1 MKGYGVTLSPMSR
14 ISLRA
19 GSSDSPVTGYSGFVQ
34 LARETEDA
42 GFGGVYI
49 PEAVNDAL
57 MCSFAVANATKR
69 ITIAT
74 WIVNIY
80 LREPALCAI
89 SAEMVQDAAQGR
101 FILGLGVSHRP
112 ALEARG
118 IEMGNARDRL
128 RHDTEVVQKAF
139 RGELDMFGMKFP
151 QPSHPI
157 PIYFAALALETSKL
171 AGELADGL
179 MLYMCTPE
187 RMRKSIDAA
196 NQVARKLG
204 RPAGSLTMTCGL
216 PVFLHDDLKV
226 AYEAARRG
234 LAFYGALPFYNR
246 IIAKSGFAEPAA
258 RIMQAAK
265 RRDSEAMAAAVTN
278 ELVDAVA
285 LIGPASR
292 CIERLAAYRE
302 QGADVLILAPNAVSE
317 DYASAVRRIHKAFA
331 KLN

>member
-1 MKGYGVTLSPMSR
+1 MKGYGLTLSPMARPTSR
-14 ISLRA
+14 RGDNSL
-19 GSSDSPVTGYSGFVQ
+19 GGYAGFVE

-42 GFGGVYI
+42 GYCGVFI
-49 PEAVNDAL
+49 PEATNDAL

-69 ITIAT
+69 INIAT

-80 LREPALCAI
+80 LREPTLCAI
-89 SAEMVQDAAQGR
+89 SSEMVQEAAQGR

-128 RHDTEVVQKAF
+128 RHDTGIIRKAF
-139 RGELDMFGMKFP
+139 RGELELFGRKIAAS
-151 QPSHPI
+151 SHPI

-171 AGELADGL
+171 GGEMADGL
-179 MLYMCTPE
+179 MLYMCPPE

-196 NQVARKLG
+196 NKVAQEKG
-204 RPAGSLTMTCGL
+204 RAPGSLTMTCGV
-216 PVFLHDDLKV
+216 PVYMSDDLNL
-226 AYEAARRG
+226 AYENARRG

-246 IIAKSGFAEPAA
+246 IMANSGFAEPAA
-258 RIMQAAK
+258 RIMDAAK
-265 RRDSEAMAAAVTN
+265 RRDTNAMAAAITN
-278 ELVDAVA
+278 ELADAVG

-292 CIERLAAYRE
+292 CIERVEAYRK
-302 QGADVLILAPNAVSE
+302 QGADVMVLSPNPVNE
-317 DYASAVRRIHKAFA
+317 DYATCVRNVNKAFS

>member
-1 MKGYGVTLSPMSR
+1 MKGYGVTLRPMVP
-14 ISLRA
+14 
-19 GSSDSPVTGYSGFVQ
+19 GHSGFVQ

-42 GFGGVYI
+42 GFGGVFI

-57 MCSFAVANATKR
+57 LCSLSVANATKR
-69 ITIAT
+69 MTIGT

-89 SAEMVQDAAQGR
+89 AAEMVQETAQGR

-118 IEMGNARDRL
+118 IEMGNARQRL
-128 RHDTEVVQKAF
+128 RHDTDVIRKAF

-151 QPSHPI
+151 TPNHPI
-157 PIYFAALALETSKL
+157 PIYFAALALQTAKL
-171 AGELADGL
+171 GGELADGL

-196 NQVARKLG
+196 NQVAKERA
-204 RPAGSLTMTCGL
+204 RAPGSVTMTCGL
-216 PVFLHDDLKV
+216 PVFLHDDLNV

-246 IIAKSGFAEPAA
+246 IMSKSGFAEPAA
-258 RIMQAAK
+258 RIMEASK
-265 RRDSEAMAAAVTN
+265 RRDPGAMTAAVTK
-278 ELVDAVA
+278 ELADAVA

-292 CIERLAAYRE
+292 CIERLKAYHE
-302 QGADVLILAPNAVSE
+302 HGADVLILAPNPVNE
-317 DYASAVRRIHKAFA
+317 DYAGAIRRIHKAFA
-331 KLN
+331 KFN

>member
-1 MKGYGVTLSPMSR
+1 MSAYG
-14 ISLRA
+14 IALRFTA
-19 GSSDSPVTGYSGFVQ
+19 RSGSSDSPSSGLAGFVQ
-34 LARETEDA
+34 LAREIEDA

-57 MCSFAVANATKR
+57 LCSLAVANATRR
-69 ITIAT
+69 ITIGT

-89 SAEMVQDAAQGR
+89 AAEMVQEAANGR
-101 FILGLGVSHRP
+101 FVLGLGVSHRP

-128 RHDTEVVQKAF
+128 RRDAEMIRKAF
-139 RGELDMFGMKFP
+139 RGELEMFGTKFP
-151 QPSHPI
+151 TPSQPI

-171 AGELADGL
+171 GGELADGL

-196 NQVARKLG
+196 NQVARERG
-204 RPAGSLTMTCGL
+204 RAPGSLTMTCGV
-216 PVFLHDDLKV
+216 PVYLHDDLKL

-246 IIAKSGFAEPAA
+246 VMSKGGFAEPAA
-258 RIMQAAK
+258 RIMEASK

-278 ELVDAVA
+278 ELIDAVA
-285 LIGPASR
+285 LVGPASR
-292 CIERLAAYRE
+292 CLERLQAYRE
-302 QGADVLILAPNAVSE
+302 QGADVVILAPNAVKE
-317 DYASAVRRIHKAFA
+317 DYASAVRRVDQAFA

>member
-1 MKGYGVTLSPMSR
+1 MSAYGVALRFSPR
-14 ISLRA
+14 T
-19 GSSDSPVTGYSGFVQ
+19 GSTNSTGNGYAGFVQ

-57 MCSFAVANATKR
+57 MCSLAVANATRR
-69 ITIAT
+69 ITIGT

-80 LREPALCAI
+80 LREPALCAVA
-89 SAEMVQDAAQGR
+89 AEMVQEAANGR

-112 ALEARG
+112 ALQARG
-118 IEMGNARDRL
+118 IEMGNARARL
-128 RHDTEVVQKAF
+128 RRDAEMIRKAF
-139 RGELDMFGMKFP
+139 RGELEMFGTKFP
-151 QPSHPI
+151 VPSHPI

-171 AGELADGL
+171 GGELADGL

-187 RMRKSIDAA
+187 RMRQSIDTA
-196 NQVARKLG
+196 NQVAREVG
-204 RPAGSLTMTCGL
+204 RAADSLTMTCGL

-246 IIAKSGFAEPAA
+246 IMSKNGFAEPAA
-258 RIMQAAK
+258 RIVEAAK
-265 RRDSEAMAAAVTN
+265 RRDSEAMAAAVTK
-278 ELVDAVA
+278 ELADAIA
-285 LIGPASR
+285 LVGPASR
-292 CIERLAAYRE
+292 CIERLEAYRR
-302 QGADVLILAPNAVSE
+302 QSADVLIFAPNPVNE
-317 DYASAVRRIHKAFA
+317 DYASAVRRVHKAFA

>member
-1 MKGYGVTLSPMSR
+1 MKGYGITLSPMARGSVR
-14 ISLRA
+14 PGA
-19 GSSDSPVTGYSGFVQ
+19 GDSTYSGFVQ

-42 GFGGVYI
+42 GYAGVFI
-49 PEAVNDAL
+49 PEALNDAL

-69 ITIAT
+69 VHIAT

-89 SAEMVQDAAQGR
+89 SAEMVQDAAGGR

-118 IEMGNARDRL
+118 IDMGNARTRL
-128 RHDTEVVQKAF
+128 RHDTGIIRKAF
-139 RGELDMFGMKFP
+139 RGELEMFGMKFP
-151 QPSHPI
+151 SPNHPI
-157 PIYFAALALETSKL
+157 SIYYAALALETSKL

-196 NQVARKLG
+196 NQVAKDRG
-204 RPAGSLTMTCGL
+204 RAKDSLTMTCGL
-216 PVFLHDDLKV
+216 PVFLHDDLKT
-226 AYEAARRG
+226 AYDTARRG
-234 LAFYGALPFYNR
+234 LSFYGALPFYNR
-246 IIAKSGFAEPAA
+246 IMARSGFAEPAA
-258 RIMQAAK
+258 RIMEAAQ
-265 RRDSEAMAAAVTN
+265 RRDAQAMAAAITN

-285 LIGPASR
+285 LAGPPSR

-302 QGADVLILAPNAVSE
+302 QGAEVLILAPNPVNE
-317 DYASAVRRIHKAFA
+317 DYGSAVRRIHKAFA

>member
-14 ISLRA
+14 ISVRTP
-19 GSSDSPVTGYSGFVQ
+19 SSTAPVTGYSGFVQ

-42 GFGGVYI
+42 GFGGVFI

-57 MCSFAVANATKR
+57 MCSFAVANATSR
-69 ITIAT
+69 IAIGT

-80 LREPALCAI
+80 LREPGLCAI
-89 SAEMVQDAAQGR
+89 AAEMVQEAAQGR

-128 RHDTEVVQKAF
+128 RRDTEIIRKAF
-139 RGELDMFGMKFP
+139 RGELEMFGRQFP
-151 QPSHPI
+151 TPSHPI

-171 AGELADGL
+171 GGELADGL
-179 MLYMCTPE
+179 MLYMCPPE

-196 NQVARKLG
+196 NQVARNLG
-204 RPAGSLTMTCGL
+204 RTPGSLTMTCGV

-226 AYEAARRG
+226 AYEAARSG

-246 IIAKSGFAEPAA
+246 IMSNSGFAEAA
-258 RIMQAAK
+258 AQIMEAAK
-265 RRDSEAMAAAVTN
+265 RRDSKAMAAAVTN
-278 ELVDAVA
+278 ELADAVA

-302 QGADVLILAPNAVSE
+302 HGADVMILAPNAVNE
-317 DYASAVRRIHKAFA
+317 DYAGAVRRIHKAFA

>member
-1 MKGYGVTLSPMSR
+1 MSTYGVAVRFTARTGSSGSP
-14 ISLRA
+14 A
-19 GSSDSPVTGYSGFVQ
+19 GSYAGFVD
-34 LARETEDA
+34 LAREIEDA
-42 GFGGVYI
+42 GFGGIYI

-57 MCSFAVANATKR
+57 LCSLAVANNTKR
-69 ITIAT
+69 ITIGT

-80 LREPALCAI
+80 LREPALCAVA
-89 SAEMVQDAAQGR
+89 AEMVQDAANGR

-128 RHDTEVVQKAF
+128 RRDTEVIRKAF

-151 QPSHPI
+151 TPSHPI

-171 AGELADGL
+171 GGELADGL

-196 NQVARKLG
+196 NQVARQHG
-204 RPAGSLTMTCGL
+204 RAPGSLTMTCGI
-216 PVFLHDDLKV
+216 PVYLHDDLKV

-246 IIAKSGFAEPAA
+246 IMSKGGFAEPAA
-258 RIMQAAK
+258 RIMEAAK
-265 RRDSEAMAAAVTN
+265 RRDSKAMAAAVTN
-278 ELVDAVA
+278 ELADAVA

-292 CIERLAAYRE
+292 CIERLQAYRE
-302 QGADVLILAPNAVSE
+302 QGADVLILTPNEVNE
-317 DYASAVRRIHKAFA
+317 DYASAVRRVHKAFA

>member
-1 MKGYGVTLSPMSR
+1 MSAYG
-14 ISLRA
+14 IALRFTA
-19 GSSDSPVTGYSGFVQ
+19 RSGSSDSPSSGLAGFVQ
-34 LARETEDA
+34 LAREIEDA

-57 MCSFAVANATKR
+57 LCSLAVANATRR
-69 ITIAT
+69 ITIGT

-89 SAEMVQDAAQGR
+89 AAEMVQEAANGR
-101 FILGLGVSHRP
+101 FVLGLGVSHRP

-128 RHDTEVVQKAF
+128 RRDAEMIRKAF
-139 RGELDMFGMKFP
+139 RGELEMFGTKFP
-151 QPSHPI
+151 TPSQPI
-157 PIYFAALALETSKL
+157 LIYFAALALETSKL
-171 AGELADGL
+171 GGELADGL

-196 NQVARKLG
+196 NQVARERG
-204 RPAGSLTMTCGL
+204 RAPGSLTMTCGV
-216 PVFLHDDLKV
+216 PVYLHDDLKL

-246 IIAKSGFAEPAA
+246 VMSKGGFAEPAA
-258 RIMQAAK
+258 RIMEASK

-278 ELVDAVA
+278 ELIDAVA
-285 LIGPASR
+285 LVGPASR
-292 CIERLAAYRE
+292 CLERLQAYRE
-302 QGADVLILAPNAVSE
+302 QGADVVILAPNAVKE
-317 DYASAVRRIHKAFA
+317 DYASAVRRVDQAFA

>member
-1 MKGYGVTLSPMSR
+1 MKGYGVTLSPMAR
-14 ISLRA
+14 PTARRGDNSL
-19 GSSDSPVTGYSGFVQ
+19 GGHTGFVE

-42 GFGGVYI
+42 GFCGVFI
-49 PEAVNDAL
+49 PEAMNDAL

-69 ITIAT
+69 INIAT

-89 SAEMVQDAAQGR
+89 SSEMVQDAAQGR

-118 IEMGNARDRL
+118 IEMGNARERL
-128 RHDTEVVQKAF
+128 RHDTTIIRKAF
-139 RGELDMFGMKFP
+139 QGELEMFGRKISAP
-151 QPSHPI
+151 THQI

-171 AGELADGL
+171 GGEMADGL
-179 MLYMCTPE
+179 MLYMCPPE

-196 NQVARKLG
+196 NKVAEERK
-204 RPAGSLTMTCGL
+204 RPRSSLTMTCGV
-216 PVFLHDDLKV
+216 PVYLSDDLNL
-226 AYEAARRG
+226 AYENARRG

-246 IIAKSGFAEPAA
+246 IMANSGFAEPAA
-258 RIMQAAK
+258 RIMDAAK
-265 RRDSEAMAAAVTN
+265 RRDTNAMAAAITN
-278 ELVDAVA
+278 ELADAVG

-292 CIERLAAYRE
+292 CIERLEAYRK
-302 QGADVLILAPNAVSE
+302 QGADVMVLAPNPVNE
-317 DYASAVRRIHKAFA
+317 DYATCVRNVHKAFS

>member
-1 MKGYGVTLSPMSR
+1 MKGYGVTLRPMERGMSE
-14 ISLRA
+14 
-19 GSSDSPVTGYSGFVQ
+19 FVQ

-57 MCSFAVANATKR
+57 MCSLSVANATKR
-69 ITIAT
+69 ITVAT

-80 LREPALCAI
+80 LRDPALCAI
-89 SAEMVQDAAQGR
+89 AAETVQEAAQGR

-128 RHDTEVVQKAF
+128 RHDTEIIQKAL
-139 RGELDMFGMKFP
+139 RGELEIFGRKFP
-151 QPSHPI
+151 TPSHPI
-157 PIYFAALALETSKL
+157 PIYFAALAMETSKL
-171 AGELADGL
+171 AGEMADGV
-179 MLYMCTPE
+179 MLYMCPPQ
-187 RMRKSIDAA
+187 RMRKSMDAA
-196 NQVARKLG
+196 NEVAKQRG
-204 RPAGSLTMTCGL
+204 RAPGSLTMTCGV

-234 LAFYGALPFYNR
+234 LAFYGAMPFYNR
-246 IIAKSGFAEPAA
+246 IMANSGFAEAA
-258 RIMQAAK
+258 AKIMEALK
-265 RRDSEAMAAAVTN
+265 RRDSNAMVAAVTN
-278 ELVDAVA
+278 ELADSVA

-292 CIERLAAYRE
+292 CTERLAAYSE
-302 QGADVLILAPNAVSE
+302 QGADVLILAPNAVNE
-317 DYASAVRRIHKAFA
+317 DYPTAVRRIHKEFA

>member
-1 MKGYGVTLSPMSR
+1 MKYYGVTLSPMAPGNS
-14 ISLRA
+14 
-19 GSSDSPVTGYSGFVQ
+19 TFVQ

-42 GFGGVYI
+42 GFGGVFI

-57 MCSFAVANATKR
+57 MCSYAVANATKR
-69 ITIAT
+69 VNIGT

-80 LREPALCAI
+80 LRDPGLCAI
-89 SAEMVQDAAQGR
+89 ASEMVQEAAQGR

-128 RHDTEVVQKAF
+128 RNDTDIIHKAF
-139 RGELDMFGMKFP
+139 RGELEMFGRKFP
-151 QPSHPI
+151 APSHPI
-157 PIYFAALALETSKL
+157 PIYFAALALETAKL
-171 AGELADGL
+171 GGEMADGL
-179 MLYMCTPE
+179 MLYMCPPE

-196 NQVARKLG
+196 NKAASERG
-204 RPAGSLTMTCGL
+204 RAPGSLTHTCGV
-216 PVFLHDDLKV
+216 PVFLHDDLKA

-246 IIAKSGFAEPAA
+246 IMANSGFADAA
-258 RIMQAAK
+258 AKIMEASK
-265 RRDSEAMAAAVTN
+265 RRDSNAMAAALTN
-278 ELVDAVA
+278 ELADAVA

-302 QGADVLILAPNAVSE
+302 QGADVLIFAPNAVNE
-317 DYASAVRRIHKAFA
+317 DYPSAVRRIHKAFA

>member
-1 MKGYGVTLSPMSR
+1 MKGYGITLSPMSR

-57 MCSFAVANATKR
+57 MCSFAVANATRR
-69 ITIAT
+69 INIAT

-128 RHDTEVVQKAF
+128 RHDTEVVRKAF
-139 RGELDMFGMKFP
+139 RGELDMLGMKFP

-179 MLYMCTPE
+179 MLYMCTPQ

-196 NQVARKLG
+196 SQVARDLA
-204 RPAGSLTMTCGL
+204 RPPGSLTMTCGL

-246 IIAKSGFAEPAA
+246 ITAKSGFAEPAA
-258 RIMQAAK
+258 RLIEAAK
-265 RRDSEAMAAAVTN
+265 RRDSEAMVAAVTN
-278 ELVDAVA
+278 ELADAVA

>member
-1 MKGYGVTLSPMSR
+1 MKGYGVTLSPM
-14 ISLRA
+14 A
-19 GSSDSPVTGYSGFVQ
+19 PGYSAFVQ

-42 GFGGVYI
+42 GFGGVFI

-57 MCSFAVANATKR
+57 MCSLSVANATKR
-69 ITIAT
+69 ITIGT

-80 LREPALCAI
+80 LREPALCAVA
-89 SAEMVQDAAQGR
+89 AETVQEAAQGR

-128 RHDTEVVQKAF
+128 RHDTDIIRKAF
-139 RGELDMFGMKFP
+139 RGELEMFGRKFP
-151 QPSHPI
+151 TPSHPI

-171 AGELADGL
+171 GGEMADGL
-179 MLYMCTPE
+179 MLYMCPPE

-196 NQVARKLG
+196 NEVAKQRG
-204 RPAGSLTMTCGL
+204 RAPGSVTMTCGV
-216 PVFLHDDLKV
+216 PVFLHNDLKV

-246 IIAKSGFAEPAA
+246 IMSKSGFAEPAA
-258 RIMQAAK
+258 RIMEASE
-265 RRDSEAMAAAVTN
+265 RRDSNAMAAAVTN
-278 ELVDAVA
+278 ELADAVA

-302 QGADVLILAPNAVSE
+302 QGADVLILAPNAVNE
-317 DYASAVRRIHKAFA
+317 DYPSAVRLIHKAFA
-331 KLN
+331 TLN

>member
-14 ISLRA
+14 PTARA
-19 GSSDSPVTGYSGFVQ
+19 ANDKPTSYAGFVE

-42 GFGGVYI
+42 GFCGVFI

-57 MCSFAVANATKR
+57 MSSFAVANATKR
-69 ITIAT
+69 INIAT

-118 IEMGNARDRL
+118 IDMGNARDRL
-128 RHDTEVVQKAF
+128 RHDTEIIRKAF
-139 RGELDMFGMKFP
+139 HGELEMFGMKFP
-151 QPSHPI
+151 KPSHPI

-171 AGELADGL
+171 GGEMADGL
-179 MLYMCTPE
+179 MLYMCPPE

-196 NQVARKLG
+196 NEVAKKHG
-204 RPAGSLTMTCGL
+204 RPAGSVTMTCGV
-216 PVFLHDDLKV
+216 PVFLHDDLKL
-226 AYEAARRG
+226 AYETARRG

-246 IIAKSGFAEPAA
+246 IMANSGFAEPAA
-258 RIMQAAK
+258 RIMDAAK
-265 RRDSEAMAAAVTN
+265 RRDSAAMAAAVTN
-278 ELVDAVA
+278 DLADAVA

-292 CIERLAAYRE
+292 CIERLDAYRK
-302 QGADVLILAPNAVSE
+302 QGADVLIFAPNAVNE
-317 DYASAVRRIHKAFA
+317 DYASCVRRIHKAFA

>member
-1 MKGYGVTLSPMSR
+1 MKGYGIALSPMSR
-14 ISLRA
+14 ISPSA
-19 GSSDSPVTGYSGFVQ
+19 GSGDAPVAGYSGFVQ
-34 LARETEDA
+34 LVRETEDA
-42 GFGGVYI
+42 GFGGVFI

-69 ITIAT
+69 IAIGT

-118 IEMGNARDRL
+118 IDMGNARDRL
-128 RHDTEVVQKAF
+128 RRDTEIIRKVFA
-139 RGELDMFGMKFP
+139 GELEMFGMKFP
-151 QPSHPI
+151 TPSHPI
-157 PIYFAALALETSKL
+157 PIYYAALALETSKL
-171 AGELADGL
+171 GGELADGL

-196 NQVARKLG
+196 NQVAHERGRK
-204 RPAGSLTMTCGL
+204 PGSITMTCGF
-216 PVFLHDDLKV
+216 PVFLHDDLKA

-246 IIAKSGFAEPAA
+246 IFAKSGFAEPAA
-258 RIMQAAK
+258 RIMEAAK
-265 RRDSEAMAAAVTN
+265 RRDSAAMAAAITN
-278 ELVDAVA
+278 EMADAVA

-302 QGADVLILAPNAVSE
+302 QGADVLILAPNAVNE
-317 DYASAVRRIHKAFA
+317 DYPSAVRRIHKAFA

>member
-14 ISLRA
+14 ISLRTP
-19 GSSDSPVTGYSGFVQ
+19 SSDSPVSGYAGFVQ

-42 GFGGVYI
+42 GFSGVYI

-57 MCSFAVANATKR
+57 MCSLSVANATKR

-89 SAEMVQDAAQGR
+89 SAETVQEAAQGR
-101 FILGLGVSHRP
+101 FILGIGVSHRP

-118 IEMGNARDRL
+118 IEMGNARERL
-128 RHDTEVVQKAF
+128 RRDTEVIRKAF
-139 RGELDMFGMKFP
+139 KGELDMFGMKFP
-151 QPSHPI
+151 TPSHPI
-157 PIYFAALALETSKL
+157 PIYYAALALETSKL
-171 AGELADGL
+171 GGELADGL

-196 NQVARKLG
+196 NQVAREHG
-204 RPAGSLTMTCGL
+204 RASGSITMTCGV
-216 PVFLHDDLKV
+216 PVFLHEDLKV
-226 AYEAARRG
+226 AYETARRG

-246 IIAKSGFAEPAA
+246 IISKSGFAEPAA
-258 RIMQAAK
+258 RIMEAAK
-265 RRDSEAMAAAVTN
+265 RRDSDAMAAAVTN
-278 ELVDAVA
+278 ELADSVA

-292 CIERLAAYRE
+292 CIERLAQYQQ
-302 QGADVLILAPNAVSE
+302 QGADVMILAPNPVNE
-317 DYASAVRRIHKAFA
+317 DYASCVRRVHKAFA